1 MPDRDSDL
9 RFFVDRGLGARIV
22 PTLLRAAGW
31 RLTTMD
37 ERYGV
42 RGSESVADTDWI
54 SDAAGRGEVMLCK
67 DLAIARNQLEAEAVY
82 AYDARVFSLANAN
95 MTAREAAA
103 CLLSH
108 ADGIV
113 ATARR
118 AAGPYVVS
126 VSTQG
131 LRRCRL
137 NLGPR
142 N

>member
-1 MPDRDSDL
+1 MPSHGSDL

-22 PTLLRAAGW
+22 PSLLRAAGW

-42 RGSESVADTDWI
+42 RGSESVADQDWI
-54 SDAAGRGEVMLCK
+54 ADAARRGEVMVCK
-67 DLAIARNQLEAEAVY
+67 DLAIARNPLEAEAVH
-82 AYDARVFSLANAN
+82 AWNARVLGLANAN
-95 MTAREAAA
+95 MTGPQAAA
-103 CLLSH
+103 VLLSH
-108 ADGIV
+108 GDAIV
-113 ATARR
+113 AMVQR

-126 VSTQG
+126 VSTHG

-142 N
+142 S